1 MKTSIEDIL
10 HRQSGWLEEL
20 GKIRE
25 LILANAVM
33 IGEIPAPTFQEEN
46 RIRFIRDR
54 FDESGLERV
63 STDEIGNVAAF
74 VPGRGGD
81 RTILI
86 SANAD
91 SIFGPE
97 VDPAMSLQPGFITGP
112 GIAENAIGLSVL
124 SLLPILLERLG
135 IELDANLVLL
145 ATTRSLG
152 LGDIAGIRFFIENYN
167 RPIDFGICLRGVHLG
182 RLSYNSLGMIRGE
195 ITVSVPEHSEWRRL
209 GSGGSITFLN
219 RIVSRLLG
227 IPLPREPQT
236 SIILGSISAGN
247 TFNSIAH
254 SGRLRFEIR
263 SEDESM
269 PENLLGTIQ
278 EIVDENDAE
287 NEADVKLNLVS
298 RRQRGGI
305 PFSHPLVRA
314 VRQIDEALGIE
325 PVIAPSTGE
334 LCAMI
339 DAGIPSVTLGLTTVE
354 HQHEVRETIA
364 IEPLFRGVTQLLSL
378 IDSID
383 KGYCDHE
390 D

>member
-1 MKTSIEDIL
+1 MKASIEDIL
-10 HRQSGWLEEL
+10 LRQPTWLEEL
-20 GKIRE
+20 SKIRE

-33 IGEIPAPTFQEEN
+33 LGEIPAPTFGEEN

-74 VPGRGGD
+74 VPGRSGQ

-91 SIFGPE
+91 SVFGPE
-97 VDPAMSLQPGFITGP
+97 VDHAMSLQPDSITGP

-124 SLLPILLERLG
+124 SLLPILIERLG
-135 IELDANLVLL
+135 LDLDANLVLL

-152 LGDIAGIRFFIENYN
+152 LGDIEGIRFFVENYQQ
-167 RPIDFGICLRGVHLG
+167 PLDFGVCLRGVHLG

-195 ITVSVPEHSEWRRL
+195 ITVSVPENSEWRRL

-227 IPLPREPQT
+227 IPLPREPRT
-236 SIILGSISAGN
+236 AIILGSLTAGN
-247 TFNSIAH
+247 TFNSAAH
-254 SGRLRFEIR
+254 KGRLRFEIR
-263 SEDESM
+263 SEDEAM
-269 PENLLGTIQ
+269 PEHLLGTIQ

-287 NEADVKLNLVS
+287 NDADVGLHLIS

-305 PFSHPLVRA
+305 PFAHPLVRA
-314 VRQIDEALGIE
+314 VRRIDEALGIE

-378 IDSID
+378 IDAID
-383 KGYCDHE
+383 KGHCDDE